1 MFENKLDYTNSSET
15 MLIDKFKNILNQV
28 NLDGFI
34 IPMEDNHL
42 NESININDNY
52 VEYFTGFNGTA
63 GKLLITKSKIGLYL
77 DSRYYTMA
85 EKFTEENNIELIKRG
100 EIKLEEFF
108 DSENVK
114 KVGICPMFISSKMFE
129 NLKHS
134 LEEKHIKLI
143 ESDNIADKIWIN
155 KPNRVHKGAVKISDK
170 NRIELIRSKLIKND
184 EMIIITDLDTIAW
197 ITNLRGGDI
206 EFNNIFYSFLV
217 INKEKAIL
225 FVNNFNEEIQNI
237 EIRKYDVFENFLKK
251 LSNKNILIDRR
262 INQQY
267 YSLIK
272 KYNNVEITYE
282 VKKEQSIKTDE
293 EIDNYFDVI
302 KNDAIALIELFDYI
316 TKHDED
322 EVMIEERLRSI
333 KEKLF
338 KDSGYTK
345 ESFRSIVAI
354 NSPDIH
360 HDNNKLKVFKNG
372 DIVLLDT
379 GSHYFVGATD
389 ISRTISKGE
398 VNPDIKQKYTLVL
411 KGVIQNYI
419 TDNKIESG
427 CDVHENSKSFLK
439 ENGLS
444 YSHATGHGVGIIVHD
459 MFPQIRAKGSML
471 FNNQIF
477 TIEPGYYHV
486 DKKSPENEY
495 GIRIEDMVFYK
506 DGKVTNM
513 TYVPYHLDL
522 IDFKLLS
529 NKEIEYLNSFNRQ
542 IKISLKDKIPSNN
555 DYFINNTKEI
565 PLNV

>member
-1 MFENKLDYTNSSET
+1 
-15 MLIDKFKNILNQV
+15 MLVDKFINILNQV

-42 NESININDNY
+42 NEFISINDNY
-52 VEYFTGFNGTA
+52 IKYFTGFNGTA

-108 DSENVK
+108 ESENVK

-129 NLKHS
+129 DLKHS

-155 KPNRVHKGAVKISDK
+155 KPNRVHKGAVKISDE
-170 NRIELIRSKLIKND
+170 NRIELVRSKLIKND

-225 FVNNFNEEIQNI
+225 FINNFNEEIQNI
-237 EIRKYDVFENFLKK
+237 EIRKYDEFENFLKE
-251 LSNKNILIDRR
+251 LSNKNVLIDRR

-272 KYNNVEITYE
+272 KYNNVEITDE

-379 GSHYFVGATD
+379 GSHYFVEQQT
-389 ISRTISKGE
+389 
-398 VNPDIKQKYTLVL
+398 
-411 KGVIQNYI
+411 
-419 TDNKIESG
+419 
-427 CDVHENSKSFLK
+427 FL
-439 ENGLS
+439 E
-444 YSHATGHGVGIIVHD
+444 
-459 MFPQIRAKGSML
+459 L
-471 FNNQIF
+471 F
-477 TIEPGYYHV
+477 
-486 DKKSPENEY
+486 
-495 GIRIEDMVFYK
+495 R
-506 DGKVTNM
+506 KVK
-513 TYVPYHLDL
+513 L
-522 IDFKLLS
+522 IL
-529 NKEIEYLNSFNRQ
+529 I
-542 IKISLKDKIPSNN
+542 
-555 DYFINNTKEI
+555 
-565 PLNV
+565 

>member
-1 MFENKLDYTNSSET
+1 
-15 MLIDKFKNILNQV
+15 
-28 NLDGFI
+28 
-34 IPMEDNHL
+34 
-42 NESININDNY
+42 
-52 VEYFTGFNGTA
+52 
-63 GKLLITKSKIGLYL
+63 
-77 DSRYYTMA
+77 MA
-85 EKFTEENNIELIKRG
+85 KKFTEKNKMELIKDDDMD
-100 EIKLEEFF
+100 IEEFF
-108 DSENVK
+108 ESENVK

-170 NRIELIRSKLIKND
+170 NRIELIRNKLIKND

-225 FVNNFNEEIQNI
+225 FINNFNEEIQNI
-237 EIRKYDVFENFLKK
+237 EIRKYDEFENFLNK
-251 LSNKNILIDRR
+251 LSNKNILIDKR
-262 INQQY
+262 INQRY
-267 YSLIK
+267 FSWIK
-272 KYNNVEITYE
+272 KRNNVEITYE

-293 EIDNYFDVI
+293 EIDNYFVAI
-302 KNDAIALIELFDYI
+302 KNDAIALIELFDHI

-333 KEKLF
+333 KKKLF
-338 KDSGYTK
+338 KDSDYIK
-345 ESFRSIVAI
+345 ESFRSIAAI
-354 NSPDIH
+354 NSPDLH
-360 HDNNKLKVFKNG
+360 HDNNKTKVFKNG
-372 DIVLLDT
+372 DVILLDT
-379 GSHYFVGATD
+379 GSQYFVGATD

-427 CDVHENSKSFLK
+427 HDVNKNSGKFLK
-439 ENGLS
+439 NNGF
-444 YSHATGHGVGIIVHD
+444 YYDDNTGHGVGIVIHD
-459 MFPQIRAKGSML
+459 VFPQIHDNGNRL
-471 FNNQIF
+471 INNQIF

-513 TYVPYHLDL
+513 TCVPYHLDL

-529 NKEIEYLNSFNRQ
+529 NKEIEYLNLFNKQ